1 MKNPVMSLAANP
13 GDDNVSEPE
22 ERPVGSVEI
31 KAQRYRRM
39 EIYRK
44 HCQRRRQRK

>member
-44 HCQRRRQRK
+44 YCQRRRQRK